1 MLNRRQIA
9 TLAIGGSITL
19 GIGAFYVIKD
29 KTSLLL
35 PKPLTCQTFPTKD
48 PRFPSGDVKVCI
60 NGITQR
66 FNFLNG
72 DVDLDLMFQRGKHET
87 VQADVSVWVADN
99 INGRP
104 VNYTGEMN
112 FSRVRLYDGG
122 ILAVDIQQ
130 KFSGWFNPVVPP
142 DVRVPLWKWI
152 YGQRFTFD
160 RTRLPLDEKFHEI
173 LKASI
178 SILSVAVSAG
188 LTVWKVVKAQG

>member
-48 PRFPSGDVKVCI
+48 PRFPGGDVKVCI
-60 NGITQR
+60 NGVSQR
-66 FNFLNG
+66 FSYVNG
-72 DVDLDLMFQRGKHET
+72 DVELDLTFQRGKHET
-87 VQADVSVWVADN
+87 VQADVMVWVADQ

-104 VNYTGEMN
+104 VDYTGEMN
-112 FSRVRLYDGG
+112 FARVRLYDNS
-122 ILAVDIQQ
+122 ILAVDINQ
-130 KFSGWFNPVVPP
+130 KFSTWFNPVVPS

-152 YGQRFTFD
+152 YSQRETFD
-160 RTRLPLDEKFHEI
+160 RNRLPFDEKFHEL

-178 SILSVAVSAG
+178 NMLSVAVSAG
-188 LTVWKVVKAQG
+188 VTVWRFIKAQG

>member
-19 GIGAFYVIKD
+19 GIGGFYVIKD

-48 PRFPSGDVKVCI
+48 PRFSGGEIKVCI
-60 NGITQR
+60 NGVSQR

-72 DVDLDLMFQRGKHET
+72 DVELDLMFQRGKHET
-87 VQADVSVWVADN
+87 IQMDVSVWVADN

-104 VNYTGEMN
+104 VDYTGEMN
-112 FSRVRLYDGG
+112 FSRVRLYDNYV
-122 ILAVDIQQ
+122 LAVDIQQ
-130 KFSGWFNPVVPP
+130 KFSTWFNPVVPP

-152 YGQRFTFD
+152 YSQRLMFD
-160 RTRLPLDEKFHEI
+160 RTRLPLDEKFQET
-173 LKASI
+173 LKTTI

-188 LTVWKVVKAQG
+188 LTAWKVVMAQG